1 MQIACKCEK
10 CGNTF
15 MNKED
20 DLCIEL
26 NFVDKTLS
34 FQCRNKNCNHEN
46 IFDFGGWKKEQKHSP
61 LPRTKMF

>member
-10 CGNTF
+10 CGQLF

-26 NFVDKTLS
+26 DFKRKTLS
-34 FQCRNKNCNHEN
+34 FMCRNKKCNYEN
-46 IFDFGGWKKEQKHSP
+46 IFDFGGWKNDQKHSP
-61 LPRTKMF
+61 LPKIRAF